1 MTRFLFMYLKLSRR
15 VGGVMWRRFCAYDA
29 AAPAYDAL
37 AERFGFDGEAGAS
50 FFLAAPAADDFM

>member
-1 MTRFLFMYLKLSRR
+1 
-15 VGGVMWRRFCAYDA
+15 MWRRFCAYDA
-29 AAPAYDAL
+29 AAPTYDAL

>member
-1 MTRFLFMYLKLSRR
+1 MALIILFKVFLRIALEGR
-15 VGGVMWRRFCAYDA
+15 VMCGDA
-29 AAPAYDAL
+29 AAPTYDAL

>member
-29 AAPAYDAL
+29 L

-50 FFLAAPAADDFM
+50 FFSAAPAADDFM